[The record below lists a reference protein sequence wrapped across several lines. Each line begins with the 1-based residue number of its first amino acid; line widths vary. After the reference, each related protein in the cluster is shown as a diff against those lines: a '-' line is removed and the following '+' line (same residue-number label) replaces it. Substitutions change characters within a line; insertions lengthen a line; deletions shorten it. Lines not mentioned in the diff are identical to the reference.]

1 MSWSEISITDFADVK
16 STFVVDVREID
27 EYTDGHIPGAINV
40 PLSELT
46 EKFSSITKHETIYVV
61 CQLGGRSARACEFLS
76 NLPEFDGSHFI
87 NVVGG
92 TAAWIIEGNEV
103 MTSDRPS

>member
-1 MSWSEISITDFADVK
+1 LIKAEPIV
-16 STFVVDVREID
+16 
-27 EYTDGHIPGAINV
+27 
-40 PLSELT
+40 
-46 EKFSSITKHETIYVV
+46 YVV

-76 NLPEFDGSHFI
+76 NIPDYDNVQFV

-103 MTSDRPS
+103 VTGDQPS

>member
-16 STFVVDVREID
+16 STYVVDVREID

-103 MTSDRPS
+103 MTGDRPS

>member
-1 MSWSEISITDFADVK
+1 MTWSEISITDFVDVN
-16 STFVVDVREID
+16 SSYVVDVREID
-27 EYTDGHIPGAINV
+27 EYTEGHIPGAVNV

-46 EKFSSITKHETIYVV
+46 EKFSSIVKNEKIYVV

-76 NLPEFDGSHFI
+76 NLAEFDGSHFI

-103 MTSDRPS
+103 ITGDRPS

>member
-1 MSWSEISITDFADVK
+1 MSWSEISITDFADVN
-16 STFVVDVREID
+16 STYVVDVREID

-103 MTSDRPS
+103 MTGDRPS

>member
-1 MSWSEISITDFADVK
+1 MSWSEISITDFAEVK
-16 STFVVDVREID
+16 STYVVDVREID

-92 TAAWIIEGNEV
+92 TAAWIIKGNEV
-103 MTSDRPS
+103 IARLQF

>member
-1 MSWSEISITDFADVK
+1 MSWSELSITDFAELSSPYVI
-16 STFVVDVREID
+16 DVREVD
-27 EYTDGHIPGAINV
+27 EYTDGHIPGAVNV

-46 EKFSSITKHETIYVV
+46 EKYSSISKNEIIYVA

-87 NVVGG
+87 NVAGG

-103 MTSDRPS
+103 MTGDRPS

>member
-1 MSWSEISITDFADVK
+1 MSWSELSVSDFAELISPYVI
-16 STFVVDVREID
+16 DVREVD
-27 EYTDGHIPGAINV
+27 EYTDGHIPGAVNV

-46 EKFSSITKHETIYVV
+46 EKYSSVSKSEIIYIV

-76 NLPEFDGSHFI
+76 NLPEFDGTHFI
-87 NVVGG
+87 NVAGG

-103 MTSDRPS
+103 MTGDRPS

>member
-103 MTSDRPS
+103 MTGDRPS

>member
-92 TAAWIIEGNEV
+92 TAAWIIEGNDV
-103 MTSDRPS
+103 IASDRPS

>member
-1 MSWSEISITDFADVK
+1 MSWSELSITDFAELSSPYVI
-16 STFVVDVREID
+16 DVREVD
-27 EYTDGHIPGAINV
+27 EYTDGHIPGAVNV

-46 EKFSSITKHETIYVV
+46 EKYSSVSKNEMIYVV

-87 NVVGG
+87 NVAGG

-103 MTSDRPS
+103 MTGDRPS

>member
-1 MSWSEISITDFADVK
+1 MTWSEISITDFADVN
-16 STFVVDVREID
+16 SSYVVDVREIE
-27 EYTDGHIPGAINV
+27 EYTEGHIPGAVNV

-46 EKFSSITKHETIYVV
+46 EKFSSIVKNEKIYVV

-76 NLPEFDGSHFI
+76 NLAEFDGSHFI

-103 MTSDRPS
+103 ITGDRPS